1 MGIEYPYGV
10 NCSPNLLREP
20 CDGVRAVH
28 VAPQLL
34 PAAAVE
40 EMDDGNVVVVAD
52 GPWLGN
58 FPGVSTGR
66 CS

>member
-1 MGIEYPYGV
+1 MEYV
-10 NCSPNLLREP
+10 RSTLRP
-20 CDGVRAVH
+20 RV
-28 VAPQLL
+28 P

-52 GPWLGN
+52 GPWLGSI
-58 FPGVSTGR
+58 PGVSTGR